1 MGRALW
7 QFMLM
12 VGRKFQQDR
21 CMQSASSLTTTTLF
35 ALVPL
40 ITFSID
46 IYSLF
51 PEFGHFGK
59 VVRGFLL
66 ANLLPDVAARLV
78 AVYATQFST
87 HAAQLTYLGL
97 GMLMGTVFS
106 LILTVDHTFNAIW
119 GTAPRRPLHTRLA
132 IYGGLILLGPLLF
145 GLGLWGMT
153 LLVQTSIGWA
163 GKGAHLTHLVL
174 KWLSFLVMAAGLALA
189 FYKVPDHPVR
199 RRHALF
205 GGVLGA
211 LLFEIMKSGFT
222 WFVAHLSSY
231 TLIYGAFAA
240 LPIFLAWIHLS
251 WAVILF
257 SAVLTACLPRWKE
270 KSFSRTLK
278 THKN

>member
-1 MGRALW
+1 MGQVLW
-7 QFMLM
+7 QFVLM

-46 IYSLF
+46 IYALF

-59 VVRGFLL
+59 VVRGFLM

-78 AVYATQFST
+78 AAYATQFSR

-97 GMLMGTVFS
+97 GLLMGTVFS

-119 GTAPRRPLHTRLA
+119 GTAPRRPLHARLA
-132 IYGGLILLGPLLF
+132 IYGVLILLGPLLF

-153 LLVQTSIGWA
+153 LLVQMSIGWA
-163 GKGAHLTHLVL
+163 GKGAYLTHLVL
-174 KWLSFLVMAAGLALA
+174 KWLSFLIMTAGLALA

-205 GGVLGA
+205 GGILGA
-211 LLFEIMKSGFT
+211 LLFEIMKNGFT
-222 WFVAHLSSY
+222 WFVAHISSY
-231 TLIYGAFAA
+231 TLIYGTFAA

-251 WAVILF
+251 WTVILL
-257 SAVLTACLPRWKE
+257 SAVLTACLPHWSSGSSE
-270 KSFSRTLK
+270 ETME
-278 THKN
+278 NG